1 MTTYKCTA
9 CKREVEVEEITGDVV
24 EVSLCESCIDAAE
37 EAVKQESHDEGY
49 QEGWQAGFD
58 TAEEEK
64 AGEEDTSIFLQN
76 EDGKGRAEED
86 EEDERS

>member
-49 QEGWQAGFD
+49 QEGWQDAEKL
-58 TAEEEK
+58 AEEEDIRK
-64 AGEEDTSIFLQN
+64 LEE
-76 EDGKGRAEED
+76 EET
-86 EEDERS
+86 DERDKTDAG